1 MLMSAL
7 LVTACGDNNSPTAV
21 NPESLELSFNGL
33 QSLGSG
39 FVYEG
44 WVMVNGNPVS
54 TGKFSVGADGNLSRQ
69 RFVVVDGLSSTT
81 KFILTIEPV
90 PDFDPAPSAT
100 KYLAGDFSGN
110 RAALSVADGVALGT
124 NFASAS
130 GSFIL
135 ETPSTAAVARDYAS
149 GIWWLDPGGPSASLV
164 LPALPAG
171 WLYEGWVVGPEGPV
185 STGRF
190 AQVMGADSDAGGPA
204 AGPDGMPPFPGQEFI
219 TPLVSLI
226 GYQAVVSIEP
236 EPSDSPGP
244 FTLKPLVDTN
254 IEDVGPAVLQAHGQ
268 QREHVPDRDRDPL
281 TRVSRRSASQ
291 GLRSTSRW
299 PLEKERLPRRSDGQV
314 ERERQRS
321 EWSIIGGSMG
331 KHSPSPEC

>member
-1 MLMSAL
+1 MVRRHSQIGVSGMLMSAL

-149 GIWWLDPGGPSASLV
+149 GIWWLEPWRSERVAGAPGVASRL
-164 LPALPAG
+164 A
-171 WLYEGWVVGPEGPV
+171 
-185 STGRF
+185 
-190 AQVMGADSDAGGPA
+190 
-204 AGPDGMPPFPGQEFI
+204 
-219 TPLVSLI
+219 
-226 GYQAVVSIEP
+226 VSIEP

>member
-1 MLMSAL
+1 MVRRHSQIGVSGMLMSAL

-110 RAALSVADGVALGT
+110 RKH
-124 NFASAS
+124 
-130 GSFIL
+130 
-135 ETPSTAAVARDYAS
+135 R
-149 GIWWLDPGGPSASLV
+149 
-164 LPALPAG
+164 
-171 WLYEGWVVGPEGPV
+171 
-185 STGRF
+185 
-190 AQVMGADSDAGGPA
+190 
-204 AGPDGMPPFPGQEFI
+204 
-219 TPLVSLI
+219 
-226 GYQAVVSIEP
+226 
-236 EPSDSPGP
+236 DSP
-244 FTLKPLVDTN
+244 
-254 IEDVGPAVLQAHGQ
+254 
-268 QREHVPDRDRDPL
+268 
-281 TRVSRRSASQ
+281 
-291 GLRSTSRW
+291 
-299 PLEKERLPRRSDGQV
+299 
-314 ERERQRS
+314 
-321 EWSIIGGSMG
+321 
-331 KHSPSPEC
+331 PS